1 MPVDHASHDRRT
13 PQRDRLSS
21 LPAAEE
27 PFQAI
32 GDVDQQLAQFIRRH
46 YRQTVWTRFANV
58 ALGAWLV
65 TCPSLWEYGSPG
77 LVWSDLASGAM
88 LIVFGTLSLWLRFD
102 LARWGICAAGCW
114 LLMAPLVFWAPTAA
128 TYHND
133 TLVGA
138 LAITFSVLIPLLPGK
153 AHHGVMLHSGPE
165 IPPGWNYNP
174 ASWWQRGPIIALAFV
189 GFLISRYL
197 AAYQLGHIPHVWDP
211 IFPDGTRRVLESDV
225 SRAWPVSD
233 AGLGAVSYLLEFLA
247 GFMGR
252 TNRWRTMPW
261 MVALFGFLVVPLG
274 VTSIVLITLQPL
286 AVGAWC
292 FLCLVTAASML
303 IMISPALD
311 EVIATVQFLA
321 ISRREGQPLW
331 RTFWLGGTLAGVS
344 DDAAQHD
351 RRTVRVEI
359 LSAFDWDA
367 IPWNIVASAA
377 LGGWIMLAP
386 WAFGTGG
393 AAADSDH
400 VTGALVVTVSVIAIG
415 QIARTVR
422 LFNLL
427 LGAWLMAAPW
437 LLAGVTPAAK
447 WNDIAVG
454 ALLIA
459 LALPRGPVRERFAGW
474 NRYIV

>member
-1 MPVDHASHDRRT
+1 
-13 PQRDRLSS
+13 
-21 LPAAEE
+21 
-27 PFQAI
+27 
-32 GDVDQQLAQFIRRH
+32 
-46 YRQTVWTRFANV
+46 
-58 ALGAWLV
+58 
-65 TCPSLWEYGSPG
+65 
-77 LVWSDLASGAM
+77 
-88 LIVFGTLSLWLRFD
+88 
-102 LARWGICAAGCW
+102 
-114 LLMAPLVFWAPTAA
+114 
-128 TYHND
+128 
-133 TLVGA
+133 
-138 LAITFSVLIPLLPGK
+138 
-153 AHHGVMLHSGPE
+153 
-165 IPPGWNYNP
+165 
-174 ASWWQRGPIIALAFV
+174 
-189 GFLISRYL
+189 
-197 AAYQLGHIPHVWDP
+197 
-211 IFPDGTRRVLESDV
+211 
-225 SRAWPVSD
+225 
-233 AGLGAVSYLLEFLA
+233 
-247 GFMGR
+247 MGR

-311 EVIATVQFLA
+311 EVIASVQFLA

-331 RTFWLGGTLAGVS
+331 RTFWLGGTLAGAP
-344 DDAAQHD
+344 DETAQHD

-367 IPWNIVASAA
+367 IPWNMVASAA

-386 WAFGTGG
+386 SVLGTGG

-400 VTGALVVTVSVIAIG
+400 VAGALVVTVSVIAIG
-415 QIARTVR
+415 QIARTAR

-427 LGAWLMAAPW
+427 LSAWLIAAPW

-454 ALLIA
+454 ALLFA